1 MPKVLEIVCLIQEGI
16 LIFTSF
22 ITVDLL
28 LLDDIYN
35 KHLKMQF
42 VIDLSSIESAYLKYL
57 ILRKTI
63 RERDMESEQGHGWAL
78 TAEEARQRV
87 EMWQLDCVCFSLTCM
102 CETHGRV
109 VETAALV
116 TQSSHTFQQI
126 TLLITPQCGRAAVNH
141 TELWEHS
148 RGENSAESQDFIH
161 SLRER
166 YLPSGA
172 PGQYTSEKYDSKPK
186 QNRLG
191 WIDINMQEDP

>member
-1 MPKVLEIVCLIQEGI
+1 
-16 LIFTSF
+16 
-22 ITVDLL
+22 
-28 LLDDIYN
+28 
-35 KHLKMQF
+35 MQF
-42 VIDLSSIESAYLKYL
+42 VIDFKSIEKAYLKCL
-57 ILRKTI
+57 ILRNTI
-63 RERDMESEQGHGWAL
+63 RERGMEVNGVTDERL
-78 TAEEARQRV
+78 LQRKLEKERT

-109 VETAALV
+109 VMTAALV

-161 SLRER
+161 SLRDR

-172 PGQYTSEKYDSKPK
+172 PGQYTSEKYDSKPNK
-186 QNRLG
+186 MNSDR
-191 WIDINMQEDP
+191 